1 MSCSI
6 KMHWR
11 NLQMKIK
18 IVTNPTCTWPAVNVS
33 VTTAPASLSGPGDC
47 TWLTDTHSRLA
58 TAHSALTLDTHTD
71 PASSECRALPEANH
85 TQELSNLKH

>member
-1 MSCSI
+1 M
-6 KMHWR
+6 
-11 NLQMKIK
+11 
-18 IVTNPTCTWPAVNVS
+18 
-33 VTTAPASLSGPGDC
+33 ASSECVRHYNTGLTLWSGSGPGDC